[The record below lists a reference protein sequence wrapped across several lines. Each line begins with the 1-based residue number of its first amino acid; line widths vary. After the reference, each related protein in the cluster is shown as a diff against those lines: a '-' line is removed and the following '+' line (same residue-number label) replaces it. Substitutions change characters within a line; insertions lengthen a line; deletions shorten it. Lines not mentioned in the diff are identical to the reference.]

1 MSDPLAS
8 IGPALG
14 KIPSGL
20 FIATA
25 MVDNAP
31 AGMLCSFVE
40 QAGFEPPMISLAI
53 APGRPISPA
62 LDGHGVFGLHI
73 LSKGDNTLL
82 KTFAKAPDATAFTR
96 HALVENVFGI
106 PQFAEAWAFLA
117 CKVRGKIRAGDHVVY
132 LAEVIDGTLRESGGE
147 PMVRVRANG
156 FGY

>member
-1 MSDPLAS
+1 MNDRDR

-25 MVDNAP
+25 MVDGAP
-31 AGMLCSFVE
+31 TGMLCSFVE
-40 QAGFEPPMISLAI
+40 QAGFEPPMVSLAI
-53 APGRPISPA
+53 APGRPITPA

-73 LSKGDNTLL
+73 VSKDDGALL
-82 KTFAKAPDATAFTR
+82 KSFAKPAGAEVFAR
-96 HALVENVFGI
+96 HALTENVFGI
-106 PQFAEAWAFLA
+106 PQLAEAWAFLA
-117 CKVRGKIRAGDHVVY
+117 CKVRGKLAAGDHTVY
-132 LAEVIDGTLRESGGE
+132 VAEVIDGALREGGE